1 MKNALLAVLLLSAP
15 AAAAGTRPAAL
26 RPQKD
31 ALTNVQVSFKLRNAG
46 REVSSRFVIGSG
58 SQANYV
64 VGGELAKAVQTS
76 QGKGLEYK
84 KHGVIVNCLP
94 VLSPDGK
101 RVSAELQVE
110 VSGPGRKNQ
119 DLDAWDLDTFQYQT
133 SFTAELGKLLVLV
146 DEPDRRVEITV
157 SLAP

>member
-1 MKNALLAVLLLSAP
+1 MNALLPLLLLALPADAATLRPPKDVSANIVVAFKLKNAL
-15 AAAAGTRPAAL
+15 
-26 RPQKD
+26 
-31 ALTNVQVSFKLRNAG
+31 
-46 REVSSRFVIGSG
+46 REASGRFVIGSG

-64 VGGELAKAVQTS
+64 VGGELTKAVQTS

-94 VLSPDGK
+94 ILSPDGK

-110 VSGPGRKNQ
+110 ISGPGRKNP

-133 SFTAELGKLLVLV
+133 SFTAEPGKPLVLV